1 MGLYVYVEY
10 HFWLYCNWY
19 KYLLIIFV
27 IVINPDITKAQ
38 KVRITNESHAKLI
51 YNNTVDLVND
61 FLYCQHQL
69 WCNPIIIYDCDDDV
83 ISGKVY
89 FIYIIII

>member
-1 MGLYVYVEY
+1 ML
-10 HFWLYCNWY
+10 
-19 KYLLIIFV
+19 
-27 IVINPDITKAQ
+27 VINPDLSKAQ

-51 YNNTVDLVND
+51 YNNSIDLVND

-69 WCNPIIIYDCDDDV
+69 WCNPIIIYDCEDDV

-89 FIYIIII
+89 INIFTIIIS